1 MRSRMLASMAGLCA
15 LSLVSAQALAAAPPQ
30 KTLTLGFDGLA
41 DLALS
46 VDSLGVTFAGAQV
59 LACGGSLNC
68 GPFPPASG
76 KNVIYDQPG
85 NGGVITATFDYATTG
100 KVDKVSA
107 RITGNRNI
115 TMTAFDAQGQAL
127 ASASTGGANYV
138 GANTG
143 IPPNKLLEVS
153 STAPIASVR
162 FADSGNTF
170 TVDDFTFTSAARSV
184 VLDPGHGQIVQ
195 NGVPT
200 YQRDAT
206 PTFGLYEDNL
216 SLDMAGYARSKL
228 EQMGIVVLLTRQGV
242 KAPFAPD
249 NCAVPCF
256 IDLNKRARWAEK
268 QEPDLMVSIHTNAGP
283 PTAHG
288 SESYYSSI
296 APAPDSQDLAG
307 QVLSRVV
314 GLGLTNRGVKKTNF
328 NVINTNMASTLV
340 EVAFHSNSALAQGQT
355 ITDEQRLNDP
365 AFRAAAGTAIANGIG
380 DYYAAP

>member
-1 MRSRMLASMAGLCA
+1 MRPRIFMSMAGLGV
-15 LSLVSAQALAAAPPQ
+15 LFLVSAQALAAAPPQ
-30 KTLTLGFDGLA
+30 KTLTLGFDGLS
-41 DLALS
+41 DLAIS
-46 VDSLGVTFAGAQV
+46 VDLLGVTFVGAQV

-76 KNVIYDQPG
+76 KNVIYDRPG

-115 TMTAFDAQGQAL
+115 TMTAFGAQGQVL
-127 ASASTGGANYV
+127 ASASTGGANFV

-153 STAPIASVR
+153 STTPIGSVK

-170 TVDDFTFTSAARSV
+170 TVDDFTFTSSARSV
-184 VLDPGHGQIVQ
+184 VLDPGHGLIVQ

-200 YQRDAT
+200 YQRPPT

-216 SLDMAGYARSKL
+216 SLSMAASARSAL
-228 EQMGIVVLLTRQGV
+228 ERMGVVVSMTRQGAS
-242 KAPFAPD
+242 APYAPAD
-249 NCAVPCF
+249 CAVPCF

-283 PTAHG
+283 PTANG
-288 SESYYSSI
+288 SESFYSST
-296 APAPDSQDLAG
+296 APAPDSRDLASF
-307 QVLSRVV
+307 VLSRVV
-314 GLGLTNRGVKKTNF
+314 GLGLRNRGVNQKNF
-328 NVINTNMASTLV
+328 NVINTSMASTLV
-340 EVAFHSNSALAQGQT
+340 EVAFHSNSTLAQGQT

-365 AFRAAAGTAIANGIG
+365 TFRATAGAAIADGIG
-380 DYYAAP
+380 DYYVAP

>member
-1 MRSRMLASMAGLCA
+1 MRSRTLASMAGLCA
-15 LSLVSAQALAAAPPQ
+15 FLLVGEQALAAAPPQ
-30 KTLTLGFDGLA
+30 KTLTLGFDGLS

-46 VDSLGVTFAGAQV
+46 VDSLGVKFVGAQV

-68 GPFPPASG
+68 GPYPPASG
-76 KNVIYDQPG
+76 KNVIFDRPG

-107 RITGNRNI
+107 RVTGNRNI
-115 TMTAFDAQGQAL
+115 TMTAFDAQGQTL

-143 IPPNKLLEVS
+143 IPPNKLLAVT
-153 STAPIASVR
+153 STTPIASVR

-170 TVDDFTFTSAARSV
+170 TVDDFTFTSSARTV
-184 VLDPGHGQIVQ
+184 VLDPGHGQIVT

-200 YQRDAT
+200 YQRPPT

-216 SLDMAGYARSKL
+216 SLEMAGFARSKL
-228 EQMGIVVLLTRQGV
+228 EQMGTVVLLTREGA

-249 NCAVPCF
+249 DCGVPCL
-256 IDLNKRARWAEK
+256 IDLTKRARWAEK
-268 QEPDLMVSIHTNAGP
+268 QEPDLMVSIHTNAGA
-283 PTAHG
+283 PTANG
-288 SESYYSSI
+288 SEAFYSSI
-296 APAPDSQDLAG
+296 APTPDSQELAG
-307 QVLSRVV
+307 FVLSRVV
-314 GLGLTNRGVKKTNF
+314 GLGLRDRKVKTYNW
-328 NVINTNMASTLV
+328 NVINTSMASALV
-340 EVAFHSNSALAQGQT
+340 EVAFHSNSALAEGQT

-365 AFRAAAGTAIANGIG
+365 TFRAAAGTAIANGIG